1 MVYDGLR
8 LQTPEMVL
16 DVRESNCIEP
26 QGIHNLVVA
35 AGDVEK
41 AGVDAKVYETV
52 FTRYFVFPDLICG
65 KQFPG
70 RLDPDRSAVRKQSDR
85 CLLYTSN
92 VEDFTAN

>member
-16 DVRESNCIEP
+16 DVRESDCIEA

-35 AGDVEK
+35 AGDVKK

-52 FTRYFVFPDLICG
+52 FTRYFV
-65 KQFPG
+65 
-70 RLDPDRSAVRKQSDR
+70 
-85 CLLYTSN
+85 
-92 VEDFTAN
+92 